1 MRLTMKNK
9 KALVVISFG
18 STFDETRKKDIGGI
32 EATLA
37 TALPDFDQYRAF
49 TSNIIRKRLAARGI
63 FVDDTEA
70 ILHKLALAGY
80 EEVVLQPTHLLHG
93 EEFEQKIL
101 ALKEKFLPLFKSI
114 SISRPLIVNEEDY
127 QLAVNALLEQLPP
140 LAEDEG
146 VIFMGHGTPRANNA
160 AHGTTYVKLQELFD
174 ACKAP
179 VLVGT
184 VEDEDKPNFATVLAK
199 LQQRGYKHVH
209 LYPLM
214 VVAGDH
220 ANNDMYSDEPESWK
234 SQIEAL
240 GVTTTGHLNGIGRFE
255 AIQKLYVQH
264 ALQAL
269 HPSERT

>member
-1 MRLTMKNK
+1 MRSTMKNT

-18 STFDETRKKDIGGI
+18 STFDETRKRDIGGI
-32 EATLA
+32 EGALA
-37 TALPDFDQYRAF
+37 TAFPGFDQYRAF

-70 ILHKLALAGY
+70 LLHKLAVAGY

-93 EEFEQKIL
+93 EEFEQKVL
-101 ALKEKFLPLFKSI
+101 AIKEQFLAVFKRIII
-114 SISRPLIVNEEDY
+114 SKPLIVAPEDY
-127 QLAVNALLEQLPP
+127 QLAVTALLTQLPS
-140 LAEDEG
+140 LGQQEG

-160 AHGTTYVKLQELFD
+160 AHGYTYVKLQELFD
-174 ACKAP
+174 ARKAP

-199 LQQRGYKHVH
+199 LQKRGYKHVH

-220 ANNDMYSDEPESWK
+220 ANNDMYGAEPDSWK

-240 GVTTTGHLNGIGRFE
+240 GITTTGHLNGIGRFP
-255 AIQKLYVQH
+255 AIQALYIQH
-264 ALQAL
+264 VLQAL
-269 HPSERT
+269 EADK